1 MSHRK
6 MGAQGRHLEDGWYD
20 NFESAGLAEDDRS
33 IRVKALLVDDI
44 QGPVGSSPQ
53 QQFKWQRA
61 VACWLQVQHRFM
73 LSGGQGGAAGD
84 ASSGN
89 TDAHGLPPE
98 VQAWEQCLVTYF
110 YRLPELVDVVESS
123 SSSMHSLTRALQSL
137 AIIRSAT
144 EVAFSNH
151 HTQIPGAAVAG
162 IRNDGDGEEEPE
174 DPVPLE
180 AVLSTAQV
188 LFLRTNATP
197 PTLQRA
203 PAAAAAAAA
212 ASSSMPVKGT
222 QRPHADP
229 TARQRLTSEIVCSM
243 FLARPEDADEQ
254 PQLHGLSEWANGHAG
269 GNLQHEPWVPGSR
282 RQVQQLLKETHQ
294 QLCNPAVA
302 VAGQQQCAPGTFGA
316 MAAGDADLPG
326 GPCSSDSGQLQAG
339 ARAAACL
346 NICEPS
352 LQAALLCHPTFGQD
366 QQIVAQLQR
375 SSHKLQAAVAHLC
388 AAPFDGLCLGS
399 EFCRPLKL
407 PAGTL
412 LSKASMWLVSKM
424 GSGVQLDTS
433 GSCPHILAPLI
444 AAAQVVNVS
453 EPGQEPG
460 MLEAKEDITAFDAS
474 LVGSWSG
481 KALPGSRR
489 RALFGGKAARQGRCF
504 DTEHVWTFQVYDA
517 VCDYASFRLP
527 IPFFKVDL
535 VQVLDGQPMQLLL
548 KDTSSGLNML
558 KLEVWHRRMLEHKA
572 NSSSSSSSNTSS
584 SSSSSTC
591 CDMQGLVAAAAA
603 ALGSDDS
610 HRCGAGGGRL
620 GRAGSLRLAPAAG
633 MVKA

>member
-1 MSHRK
+1 MAMSHRK
-6 MGAQGRHLEDGWYD
+6 MGAQGKHLEDGWYD
-20 NFESAGLAEDDRS
+20 NFESAGLAEDDCS

-98 VQAWEQCLVTYF
+98 VTYF

-144 EVAFSNH
+144 EVQALLRRGSHTPSHHMGLQCRWLFAVFVQVAFSNH

-162 IRNDGDGEEEPE
+162 IRNDADGEEEPD

-180 AVLSTAQV
+180 AVLSTA
-188 LFLRTNATP
+188 
-197 PTLQRA
+197 
-203 PAAAAAAAA
+203 
-212 ASSSMPVKGT
+212 
-222 QRPHADP
+222 
-229 TARQRLTSEIVCSM
+229 
-243 FLARPEDADEQ
+243 
-254 PQLHGLSEWANGHAG
+254 QLHGLSEWANGHAG

-316 MAAGDADLPG
+316 TAAGDADFPG
-326 GPCSSDSGQLQAG
+326 GPCSSNSGQLQAG

-346 NICEPS
+346 NIREPS
-352 LQAALLCHPTFGQD
+352 LQAALLCHPTFGQH

-388 AAPFDGLCLGS
+388 AGGLPVVLHTQQLQQAHA
-399 EFCRPLKL
+399 RAHWLRKY
-407 PAGTL
+407 AAL
-412 LSKASMWLVSKM
+412 LQALEL
-424 GSGVQLDTS
+424 QLAFWRTDRTALS
-433 GSCPHILAPLI
+433 AEVLEPVLRLWQQTACSCGCFPSRAALAALAP
-444 AAAQVVNVS
+444 
-453 EPGQEPG
+453 
-460 MLEAKEDITAFDAS
+460 
-474 LVGSWSG
+474 
-481 KALPGSRR
+481 
-489 RALFGGKAARQGRCF
+489 
-504 DTEHVWTFQVYDA
+504 
-517 VCDYASFRLP
+517 
-527 IPFFKVDL
+527 
-535 VQVLDGQPMQLLL
+535 
-548 KDTSSGLNML
+548 
-558 KLEVWHRRMLEHKA
+558 
-572 NSSSSSSSNTSS
+572 
-584 SSSSSTC
+584 
-591 CDMQGLVAAAAA
+591 
-603 ALGSDDS
+603 
-610 HRCGAGGGRL
+610 
-620 GRAGSLRLAPAAG
+620 
-633 MVKA
+633 